1 MTVMNSELYRAL
13 REAQVSEESAS
24 KAAESVAAY
33 DAKFAEVR
41 QDIAAVRGD
50 LRLVKW
56 MMGFCL
62 TGLAGVLWALVTL
75 SAQVG
80 RLTEAVSRITS

>member
-13 REAQVSEESAS
+13 REAQVSEDTAS

-41 QDIAAVRGD
+41 GDIADVKGE

-56 MMGFCL
+56 MAGIS
-62 TGLAGVLWALVTL
+62 LAGIVAVVGVLINL
-75 SAQVG
+75 SVQMG
-80 RLTEAVSRITS
+80 RLTEAVGRLAP